1 MLSTLR
7 NAWKVP
13 ELRKKFIWTIFL
25 VAIFRLGTQIPLP
38 GIDTSFLKQLTESG
52 SLLGF
57 YDLISGGAFSQFSIL
72 ALGVM
77 PYINASIIMQLLT
90 IAVPY
95 LEDLQ
100 KEGQEGRKKIQNAT
114 RYLSLVIAVIIG
126 IGTLFTIANNGGVSG
141 LGKFDMAVIVFSLV
155 VGSTFCIW
163 LGDQITVKGFGNGT
177 SILIFVNIISRVPQT
192 IAQLYSSYK
201 IAETITIVELVLFI
215 VGIVVLLGAC
225 IYFSLA
231 ERKVPVQYAGKAMGN
246 KIMKAQSSH
255 IPFSIISAAVIA
267 IIFAMSVMGF
277 PEVLA
282 NFFPKNSVL
291 KVLTTGEFSPFN
303 RSSWVYVV
311 VYAILTVF
319 FTWFYNEV
327 TLKPEEMAENLNKSA
342 GFVPGVRPG
351 EETEKYFERI
361 LARISFIGGVFAAI
375 LAIIPILIDQYTNF
389 KNMSFGATALL
400 IVIGVALDFTRRLE
414 SQMVVRHYEGF
425 LK

>member
-114 RYLSLVIAVIIG
+114 RYLSLAIAVIIG

-141 LGKFDMAVIVFSLV
+141 LGKFDMGVIVFSLV

-177 SILIFVNIISRVPQT
+177 SILIFVNIVSRVPQT

-201 IAETITIVELVLFI
+201 VAETISIVELVLFI
-215 VGIVVLLGAC
+215 VGVLVLLLAC

-231 ERKVPVQYAGKAMGN
+231 ERKVTVQYAGKAMGN
-246 KIMKAQSSH
+246 KMMKAQSSH

-375 LAIIPILIDQYTNF
+375 LAIIPILIDQYSNF

-400 IVIGVALDFTRRLE
+400 IVIGVALDFNRRLE

>member
-201 IAETITIVELVLFI
+201 IAETVTIVELVLFI

-246 KIMKAQSSH
+246 KMMKAQSSH

-303 RSSWVYVV
+303 RNSWVYVV

>member
-114 RYLSLVIAVIIG
+114 RYLSLAIAVIIG

-141 LGKFDMAVIVFSLV
+141 LGKFDMGVIVFSLV

-177 SILIFVNIISRVPQT
+177 SILIFVNIVSRVPQT

-201 IAETITIVELVLFI
+201 VAETISIVELVLFI
-215 VGIVVLLGAC
+215 VGVLVLLLAC

-246 KIMKAQSSH
+246 KMMKAQSSH

-375 LAIIPILIDQYTNF
+375 LAIIPILIDQYSNF

-400 IVIGVALDFTRRLE
+400 IVIGVALDFNRRLE

>member
-114 RYLSLVIAVIIG
+114 RYLSLAIAVIIG

-141 LGKFDMAVIVFSLV
+141 LGKFDMGVIVFSLV

-177 SILIFVNIISRVPQT
+177 SILIFVNIVSRVPQT

-201 IAETITIVELVLFI
+201 VAETISIVELVLFI
-215 VGIVVLLGAC
+215 VGVLVLLLAC

-246 KIMKAQSSH
+246 KMMAQSSH

-375 LAIIPILIDQYTNF
+375 LAIIPILIDQYSNF

-400 IVIGVALDFTRRLE
+400 IVIGVALDFNRRLE

>member
-7 NAWKVP
+7 NAWKIP

-126 IGTLFTIANNGGVSG
+126 IGTLFTIANNGGTSG
-141 LGKFDMAVIVFSLV
+141 LGKFDMGVIVFSLV

-177 SILIFVNIISRVPQT
+177 SILIFVNIVSRLPQT

-201 IAETITIVELVLFI
+201 VAETITIVELVLFA
-215 VGIVVLLGAC
+215 VGIVILLGAC

-246 KIMKAQSSH
+246 KMMKAQSSH

-303 RSSWVYVV
+303 RNSWVYTI
-311 VYAILTVF
+311 VYAVLTVF

-400 IVIGVALDFTRRLE
+400 IVIGVALDFNRRLE

>member
-114 RYLSLVIAVIIG
+114 RYLSLAIAVIIG

-141 LGKFDMAVIVFSLV
+141 LGKFDMGVIVFSLV

-177 SILIFVNIISRVPQT
+177 SILIFVNIVSRVPQT

-201 IAETITIVELVLFI
+201 VAETISIVELVLFI
-215 VGIVVLLGAC
+215 VGVLVLLLAC

-246 KIMKAQSSH
+246 KMMKAQSSH

-342 GFVPGVRPG
+342 GFVPGIRPG

-375 LAIIPILIDQYTNF
+375 LAIIPILIDQYSNF

-400 IVIGVALDFTRRLE
+400 IVIGVALDFNRRLE

>member
-57 YDLISGGAFSQFSIL
+57 YDVISGGAFSQFSIL

-114 RYLSLVIAVIIG
+114 RYLSLAIAVIIG

-141 LGKFDMAVIVFSLV
+141 LGKFDMGVIVFSLV

-177 SILIFVNIISRVPQT
+177 SILIFVNIVSRVPQT

-201 IAETITIVELVLFI
+201 VAETISIVELVLFI
-215 VGIVVLLGAC
+215 VGVLVLLLAC

-246 KIMKAQSSH
+246 KMMKAQSSH

-375 LAIIPILIDQYTNF
+375 LAIIPILIDQYSNF

-400 IVIGVALDFTRRLE
+400 IVIGVALDFNRRLE

>member
-114 RYLSLVIAVIIG
+114 RYLSLAIAVIIG

-141 LGKFDMAVIVFSLV
+141 LGKFDMGVIVFSLV

-177 SILIFVNIISRVPQT
+177 SILIFVNIVSRVPQT

-201 IAETITIVELVLFI
+201 VAETISIVELVLFI
-215 VGIVVLLGAC
+215 VGVLVLLLAC

-246 KIMKAQSSH
+246 KMMKAQSSH

-327 TLKPEEMAENLNKSA
+327 TLKPEDMAENLNKSA

-375 LAIIPILIDQYTNF
+375 LAIIPILIDQYSNF

-400 IVIGVALDFTRRLE
+400 IVIGVALDFNRRLE

>member
-114 RYLSLVIAVIIG
+114 RYLSLAIAVIIG

-141 LGKFDMAVIVFSLV
+141 LGKFDMGVIVFSLV

-177 SILIFVNIISRVPQT
+177 SILIFVNIVSRVPQT

-201 IAETITIVELVLFI
+201 VAETISIVDLVLVI
-215 VGIVVLLGAC
+215 VGVLVLLLAC

-246 KIMKAQSSH
+246 KMMKAQSSH

-375 LAIIPILIDQYTNF
+375 LAIIPILIDQYSNF

-400 IVIGVALDFTRRLE
+400 IVIGVALDFNRRLE

>member
-114 RYLSLVIAVIIG
+114 RYLSLIIAVIIG

-246 KIMKAQSSH
+246 KMMKAQSSH

-303 RSSWVYVV
+303 RNSWVYVV

-400 IVIGVALDFTRRLE
+400 IVIGVALDFNRRLE

>member
-246 KIMKAQSSH
+246 KMMKAQSSH

-400 IVIGVALDFTRRLE
+400 IVIGVALDFNRRLE